1 VNNLE
6 IFILKHVTLDIW
18 SSESIPFILLFIFIS
33 AFLTAFVG
41 LFVYSIY
48 DDGNGMSKENSKKIK
63 TITSIFF
70 VIFMSICLIL
80 FYNDNK
86 VDLKGPVDFNSK
98 YNITTEEKDNII
110 ELKYYKKPIFTN
122 DDSMWNHFK
131 ISIKKT
137 NSGKYYVF
145 FNGNA
150 EDKKEITE
158 EDVKGT
164 IENIRKSENYEF
176 DEKAEKINLH
186 ELQQKDNK
194 DSSKEI
200 SENKENKTNL
210 FKYIIIIIV
219 CSGLGYLLFKKD
231 KKKKSIIEENTEI
244 TESKQ
249 KTTLKEF
256 KESFLKNQ
264 NKWFSFV
271 IERIIKNE
279 EYRKL
284 NSRIC

>member
-1 VNNLE
+1 MNNLE

-18 SSESIPFILLFIFIS
+18 SSESIPFIILFIFIS

-122 DDSMWNHFK
+122 DDSMWNYFK
-131 ISIKKT
+131 ISLKKT

-150 EDKKEITE
+150 EDKKEITV

-164 IENIRKSENYEF
+164 IENIRKSENYET
-176 DEKAEKINLH
+176 DEKTEKINLH

-194 DSSKEI
+194 DSI
-200 SENKENKTNL
+200 KENSEKKENNFNFL
-210 FKYIIIIIV
+210 KYIFGFV
-219 CSGLGYLLFKKD
+219 GAGVFLYLFFKKD
-231 KKKKSIIEENTEI
+231 KNKKGTEENVEP

-249 KTTLKEF
+249 KTTLKDF
-256 KESFLKNQ
+256 KENFLRNQ
-264 NKWFSFV
+264 NK
-271 IERIIKNE
+271 
-279 EYRKL
+279 
-284 NSRIC
+284 

>member
-1 VNNLE
+1 MNNLE

-33 AFLTAFVG
+33 AFLTSFVG

-48 DDGNGMSKENSKKIK
+48 DDGNGMSEENSKKIK

-70 VIFMSICLIL
+70 VISMSVCLML

-110 ELKYYKKPIFTN
+110 ELKYSKKPIFR
-122 DDSMWNHFK
+122 DDDAMWNYFK
-131 ISIKKT
+131 VAIKKT
-137 NSGKYYVF
+137 TNERYYVY
-145 FNGNA
+145 FNENT

-158 EDVKGT
+158 EDVKET
-164 IENIRKSENYEF
+164 IENIRRSENYES
-176 DEKAEKINLH
+176 DEKTEKINLH
-186 ELQQKDNK
+186 DLQQKDNK
-194 DSSKEI
+194 DNSKEI
-200 SENKENKTNL
+200 SEKKENNFNF
-210 FKYIIIIIV
+210 FKYVFGFVGVGIF
-219 CSGLGYLLFKKD
+219 LYLFFKKD
-231 KKKKSIIEENTEI
+231 KNKKGIEENTEI

-264 NKWFSFV
+264 NK
-271 IERIIKNE
+271 
-279 EYRKL
+279 
-284 NSRIC
+284 

>member
-1 VNNLE
+1 MNNLE

-18 SSESIPFILLFIFIS
+18 SSESIPFIILFIFLS
-33 AFLTAFVG
+33 VALTAFVG

-48 DDGNGMSKENSKKIK
+48 DDGNGISKENSKKIK

-70 VIFMSICLIL
+70 VIFMSICLML

-86 VDLKGPVDFNSK
+86 VNIKGPVDFNSK

-122 DDSMWNHFK
+122 DDSMWNYFK
-131 ISIKKT
+131 ISLKKT

-164 IENIRKSENYEF
+164 VENIRKSENYEF

-200 SENKENKTNL
+200 SEKKENNSNFL
-210 FKYIIIIIV
+210 KYIFGFIGAGV
-219 CSGLGYLLFKKD
+219 FLYLFFKKD
-231 KKKKSIIEENTEI
+231 KNKKGIEENAEI

-264 NKWFSFV
+264 NK
-271 IERIIKNE
+271 
-279 EYRKL
+279 
-284 NSRIC
+284 

>member
-1 VNNLE
+1 MNNLE

-18 SSESIPFILLFIFIS
+18 SSEAIPFIILFIFIS
-33 AFLTAFVG
+33 AFLTSCVG

-48 DDGNGMSKENSKKIK
+48 DESEEKLKENSKKIK

-86 VDLKGPVDFNSK
+86 VDLKGSVDFNSK

-110 ELKYYKKPIFTN
+110 ELKYSKKPIFTN
-122 DDSMWNHFK
+122 DDSMWNYFK

-137 NSGKYYVF
+137 SSEKYYVF
-145 FNGNA
+145 FNGNVK
-150 EDKKEITE
+150 DKKEITE

-164 IENIRKSENYEF
+164 IANIRKSENYEL

-200 SENKENKTNL
+200 SEKKENNSNF
-210 FKYIIIIIV
+210 FKYV
-219 CSGLGYLLFKKD
+219 FGFVGAGVLLYLFFKKD
-231 KKKKSIIEENTEI
+231 KNKKGTEENTVI

-264 NKWFSFV
+264 NK
-271 IERIIKNE
+271 
-279 EYRKL
+279 
-284 NSRIC
+284 

>member
-1 VNNLE
+1 MNNLE

-18 SSESIPFILLFIFIS
+18 SSESIPFIILFIFIS

-48 DDGNGMSKENSKKIK
+48 DDGNGLSKENSQKIK
-63 TITSIFF
+63 TITLTSF
-70 VIFMSICLIL
+70 VIFMSICLTL

-110 ELKYYKKPIFTN
+110 ELKYSKKPIFTD
-122 DDSMWNHFK
+122 DDSMWNYFK
-131 ISIKKT
+131 VAIKKT
-137 NSGKYYVF
+137 SNERYYVY
-145 FNGNA
+145 FNENS
-150 EDKKEITE
+150 EDKKEITK

-164 IENIRKSENYEF
+164 IENIRKSENYET
-176 DEKAEKINLH
+176 DEKTEKINLN
-186 ELQQKDNK
+186 ELQQKDN
-194 DSSKEI
+194 SKEI
-200 SENKENKTNL
+200 SEKKENNFNF
-210 FKYIIIIIV
+210 FKYV
-219 CSGLGYLLFKKD
+219 FGFVGVGVLLYLFFKKD
-231 KKKKSIIEENTEI
+231 KNKKGIEENTEV

-264 NKWFSFV
+264 NK
-271 IERIIKNE
+271 
-279 EYRKL
+279 
-284 NSRIC
+284 

>member
-1 VNNLE
+1 MNNLE

-33 AFLTAFVG
+33 AFLTAMLSM
-41 LFVYSIY
+41 LFVSFY
-48 DDGNGMSKENSKKIK
+48 DDGNGISKENSKKIK
-63 TITSIFF
+63 IITSIFF
-70 VIFMSICLIL
+70 VISMSVCLML

-110 ELKYYKKPIFTN
+110 ELKYYKKPIFLN
-122 DDSMWNHFK
+122 DNSMWNHFK

-137 NSGKYYVF
+137 SSGKYYVF

-150 EDKKEITE
+150 EDEKEITE

-164 IENIRKSENYEF
+164 IANIRRSENYEF

-186 ELQQKDNK
+186 DLQQKDNK
-194 DSSKEI
+194 DNSKEI
-200 SENKENKTNL
+200 SEKKENNFNF
-210 FKYIIIIIV
+210 FKYV
-219 CSGLGYLLFKKD
+219 FGFVGVGVLLYLFFKKD
-231 KKKKSIIEENTEI
+231 ENKKGTEENAEI

-264 NKWFSFV
+264 NK
-271 IERIIKNE
+271 
-279 EYRKL
+279 
-284 NSRIC
+284 

>member
-1 VNNLE
+1 MNNLE

-33 AFLTAFVG
+33 AFLTAMLSM
-41 LFVYSIY
+41 LFVSFY
-48 DDGNGMSKENSKKIK
+48 DDGNGLSKENSQKIK
-63 TITSIFF
+63 MIASTLF
-70 VIFMSICLIL
+70 VIFMSVCLLL

-86 VDLKGPVDFNSK
+86 VNLKGPVDFNSK
-98 YNITTEEKDNII
+98 YNIITEEKDNII

-122 DDSMWNHFK
+122 DDSMWNYFK

-137 NSGKYYVF
+137 TNEKYYVF

-176 DEKAEKINLH
+176 DEKTEKINLN
-186 ELQQKDNK
+186 ELKQKDNN
-194 DSSKEI
+194 DNSKEI
-200 SENKENKTNL
+200 SEKKENNSNFL
-210 FKYIIIIIV
+210 KYIVVFIV
-219 CSGLGYLLFKKD
+219 VGFLLYLFFKKD
-231 KKKKSIIEENTEI
+231 KNKKETEENTEI

-256 KESFLKNQ
+256 KENFLRNQ
-264 NKWFSFV
+264 NK
-271 IERIIKNE
+271 
-279 EYRKL
+279 
-284 NSRIC
+284 

>member
-1 VNNLE
+1 MNNLE

-18 SSESIPFILLFIFIS
+18 SSEAIPFILLFIFIS
-33 AFLTAFVG
+33 AFLTAMLSM
-41 LFVYSIY
+41 LFVSFY
-48 DDGNGMSKENSKKIK
+48 DDGNGISKENSKKIK
-63 TITSIFF
+63 TIASTFF
-70 VIFMSICLIL
+70 VISMSVCLML

-110 ELKYYKKPIFTN
+110 ELKYTKKPIFS
-122 DDSMWNHFK
+122 DDNSMWNHFK
-131 ISIKKT
+131 INIKKT
-137 NSGKYYVF
+137 TNEKYYVF

-200 SENKENKTNL
+200 SEKKENNFNF
-210 FKYIIIIIV
+210 FKYIVIIMV
-219 CSGLGYLLFKKD
+219 CSGLGYLFFKKD
-231 KKKKSIIEENTEI
+231 KNKKQIEENKEI

-249 KTTLKEF
+249 KTTLKDF
-256 KESFLKNQ
+256 KENFLRNQ
-264 NKWFSFV
+264 NK
-271 IERIIKNE
+271 
-279 EYRKL
+279 
-284 NSRIC
+284 

>member
-1 VNNLE
+1 MNNLE

-33 AFLTAFVG
+33 AFLTAMLSM
-41 LFVYSIY
+41 LFVSFY
-48 DDGNGMSKENSKKIK
+48 DDENGVSKENSQKIK
-63 TITSIFF
+63 TIASILF
-70 VIFMSICLIL
+70 VISMSICLML

-137 NSGKYYVF
+137 NSGKYYVY
-145 FNGNA
+145 FNENS
-150 EDKKEITE
+150 EDKKEITK
-158 EDVKGT
+158 EDVKGA
-164 IENIRKSENYEF
+164 IENIRKSENYET
-176 DEKAEKINLH
+176 DEKTEKINLH

-200 SENKENKTNL
+200 SEKKENNFNF
-210 FKYIIIIIV
+210 FKYV
-219 CSGLGYLLFKKD
+219 FGFVGAGALLYLFFKKD
-231 KKKKSIIEENTEI
+231 KNKKQIEENAEI

-264 NKWFSFV
+264 NK
-271 IERIIKNE
+271 
-279 EYRKL
+279 
-284 NSRIC
+284 

>member
-1 VNNLE
+1 MNNLE

-18 SSESIPFILLFIFIS
+18 SSEAIPFILLFIFIS
-33 AFLTAFVG
+33 AFLTAMLSM
-41 LFVYSIY
+41 LFVSFY
-48 DDGNGMSKENSKKIK
+48 DDGNGISKENSKKIK
-63 TITSIFF
+63 TIASTLF
-70 VIFMSICLIL
+70 VIFMSVCLML

-86 VDLKGPVDFNSK
+86 VDLKGPIDFNSK

-110 ELKYYKKPIFTN
+110 ELNYNKKPIFVEDT
-122 DDSMWNHFK
+122 SMWNHFK
-131 ISIKKT
+131 INIKKT

-176 DEKAEKINLH
+176 DEKTEKINLH

-194 DSSKEI
+194 DSI
-200 SENKENKTNL
+200 KENSEKKENNFNFL
-210 FKYIIIIIV
+210 KYIFGFV
-219 CSGLGYLLFKKD
+219 GAGVFLYLFFKKD
-231 KKKKSIIEENTEI
+231 KNKKQIKENNEI
-244 TESKQ
+244 AESKQ

-264 NKWFSFV
+264 NK
-271 IERIIKNE
+271 
-279 EYRKL
+279 
-284 NSRIC
+284 

>member
-1 VNNLE
+1 MNNLE

-18 SSESIPFILLFIFIS
+18 SSESIPFIILFIFLS
-33 AFLTAFVG
+33 VALTAMLSMLIASF
-41 LFVYSIY
+41 Y
-48 DDGNGMSKENSKKIK
+48 DDGNGVSKENYKKIK
-63 TITSIFF
+63 TIASTLF
-70 VIFMSICLIL
+70 VIFMSVCLLL

-86 VDLKGPVDFNSK
+86 VNLKGTVDFNSK

-110 ELKYYKKPIFTN
+110 ELKYYKKPIFT
-122 DDSMWNHFK
+122 DDNSMWNHFK

-176 DEKAEKINLH
+176 DEKTEKINLH

-194 DSSKEI
+194 DSI
-200 SENKENKTNL
+200 KENSEKKENNFNFL
-210 FKYIIIIIV
+210 KYIFGFV
-219 CSGLGYLLFKKD
+219 GAGVFLYLFFKKD
-231 KKKKSIIEENTEI
+231 KNKKGTEENAEI
-244 TESKQ
+244 TESEQ

-264 NKWFSFV
+264 NK
-271 IERIIKNE
+271 
-279 EYRKL
+279 
-284 NSRIC
+284 

>member
-1 VNNLE
+1 MNNLE
-6 IFILKHVTLDIW
+6 IFILKHVTLDVW
-18 SSESIPFILLFIFIS
+18 SSEAIPFIILFIFIS
-33 AFLTAFVG
+33 TFLASFVC

-48 DDGNGMSKENSKKIK
+48 DEGEEKLKENSKKIK
-63 TITSIFF
+63 TITSTFF
-70 VIFMSICLIL
+70 VIVMGICLML

-110 ELKYYKKPIFTN
+110 ELKYTKKPIFLD
-122 DDSMWNHFK
+122 DDSMWNYFK

-137 NSGKYYVF
+137 SSEKYYVF

-176 DEKAEKINLH
+176 DEKTEKINLH

-194 DSSKEI
+194 DSI
-200 SENKENKTNL
+200 KENSEKKENNFNFL
-210 FKYIIIIIV
+210 KYIFGFV
-219 CSGLGYLLFKKD
+219 GAGVFLYLFFKKD
-231 KKKKSIIEENTEI
+231 ENKKGTEENTEI

-249 KTTLKEF
+249 KTTLKDF
-256 KESFLKNQ
+256 KENFLRNQ
-264 NKWFSFV
+264 NK
-271 IERIIKNE
+271 
-279 EYRKL
+279 
-284 NSRIC
+284 

>member
-1 VNNLE
+1 MNNLE
-6 IFILKHVTLDIW
+6 IFILKHVTLDVW
-18 SSESIPFILLFIFIS
+18 SSEAIPFIILFIFIS
-33 AFLTAFVG
+33 IFLVAFVW

-48 DDGNGMSKENSKKIK
+48 DESEEKLKENSKKIK
-63 TITSIFF
+63 TITSTFF
-70 VIFMSICLIL
+70 VIFMGICLML

-110 ELKYYKKPIFTN
+110 ELKYSKKPIFTN
-122 DDSMWNHFK
+122 DDSMWNYFK

-137 NSGKYYVF
+137 NSGKYYVY
-145 FNGNA
+145 FNENA
-150 EDKKEITE
+150 EDKQEITK

-176 DEKAEKINLH
+176 DEKTEKINLH

-194 DSSKEI
+194 DNSKEI
-200 SENKENKTNL
+200 SEKKENNSNFL
-210 FKYIIIIIV
+210 KYIVVFIV
-219 CSGLGYLLFKKD
+219 VGVLLYLFFKKD
-231 KKKKSIIEENTEI
+231 ENKKGTEENAEI

-264 NKWFSFV
+264 NK
-271 IERIIKNE
+271 
-279 EYRKL
+279 
-284 NSRIC
+284 